1 MKKIT
6 YILLFCFLIDLFTP
20 LIKVVADV
28 TYTFSSGNYHVV
40 YINDNISS
48 TSCDNSSIVNYDNTN
63 IEYLSS
69 FDTYDEAL
77 TYLKT
82 LSSTSTKIL
91 SIIGDKKNKSGTY
104 SSSILYTDYGLVDL
118 NTTGSTQITSYIYT
132 SATNNTVYTYING
145 SGYFGG
151 TDSAFIN
158 YNNGTTRSQ
167 IKNSGA
173 TGWINSLL
181 YLNGAT
187 YTGYDVVPLT
197 AVKSPSYYYVNDSGE
212 LVHVYAKKITANNCY
227 SGSRTLGP
235 APTSLT
241 KKDSEGNTI
250 KYYSYDGNYFYTSLE
265 SMLSDY
271 KNAITTNSVNS
282 VPYFNYYMYLPIR
295 TKTNLTSDDIK
306 NFLESRSYTTE
317 ESSALYGEELTFID
331 AQNKYGVNAAMSF
344 ATAINESVWG
354 TSLLAKSKNNIFGH
368 NAVDSNVMSAAN
380 GYNTVADGIYRHAY
394 YMINAGFAETKDA
407 VARYYGSNLG
417 NKSSGMNVKY
427 ASDVYWGEKI
437 ASYYYSLD
445 NYNDMKDYYKYTIG
459 IKTSDIDVEVKKEP
473 NNSSSTLYK
482 LESYYVSVK
491 NMPVVIL
498 ERVTGEEID
507 GNNIWYKI
515 QTDALL
521 TSDRN
526 DLIRDTT
533 IDDLYDWDNNYAYV
547 HSSYITLM
555 DESVEKVYTTKEGMF
570 GLEELTLNETNN
582 TVNVKGYLAI
592 TGTDNS
598 SSKTITYDMV
608 LVNQSTNEKYEL
620 PLNRITN
627 VDDMPYT
634 IPEIDGY
641 DYTHSWFN
649 GNIDLSSVNEGN
661 YTIYIRARSG
671 NYESK
676 EILSNKLSKKILS
689 KFTDSSGKG
698 YQFRT
703 NYYLK
708 SVPVE
713 LFIRNNG
720 LISSDATPTM
730 DNMINQYQNIELTN
744 GKLQITGTSFNVGG
758 DYSTSKDITRKI
770 IFENTTTFERF
781 EYDLGY
787 IDNGEYEITLLA
799 PDNLSKTRAWYSK
812 SIDLSELTKGTYA
825 IYVKTLANVVDAG
838 ELTDIFN
845 RNIDT
850 ATSVNNNNIS
860 LRVNTN
866 QRYRLE
872 LIVK

>member
-1 MKKIT
+1 MKKIA
-6 YILLFCFLIDLFTP
+6 YVLLFCLLFDIFTP
-20 LIKVVADV
+20 LIKVIADV
-28 TYTFSSGNYHVV
+28 TYTFDSGNYHVV
-40 YINDNISS
+40 YINDNI
-48 TSCDNSSIVNYDNTN
+48 TATTCDNSSLVSYNSNN

-77 TYLKT
+77 TYLRT
-82 LSSTSTKIL
+82 LSSTSSKIL

-104 SSSILYTDYGLVDL
+104 TSSILYADYGLVDL
-118 NTTGSTQITSYIYT
+118 NTTGTTMTTSYVYT
-132 SATNNTVYTYING
+132 NATNNTVYTYING

-151 TDSAFIN
+151 SDSAFIN
-158 YNNGTTRSQ
+158 YNNGTTRAQ
-167 IKNSGA
+167 IKVSGV
-173 TGWINSLL
+173 TGFVNSLL

-212 LVHVYAKKITANNCY
+212 LVHVYSGKVSANNCY

-235 APTSLT
+235 APTYLS
-241 KKDSEGNTI
+241 KKDGNGNVI
-250 KYYSYDGNYFYTSLE
+250 KYYSYDGNYFYTTLE

-271 KNAITTNSVNS
+271 KNSTTTSSVNS
-282 VPYFNYYMYLPIR
+282 IPYFNYYMYLPIR
-295 TKTNLTSDDIK
+295 TKTNLTSDDIRSY
-306 NFLESRSYTTE
+306 LESRNYTTE
-317 ESSALYGEELTFID
+317 ESSSLYGEELTFID
-331 AQNKYGVNAAMSF
+331 AQNKYGVNALISF
-344 ATAINESVWG
+344 ATGIHESGWG
-354 TSLLAKSKNNIFGH
+354 TSDLAINKNNIFGH

-394 YMINAGFAETKDA
+394 YMINGGFAETKDA

-417 NKSSGMNVKY
+417 NKNSGINVKY

-437 ASYYYSLD
+437 ASYYYSMD
-445 NYNDMKDYYKYTIG
+445 NYNDMKDYYKYTVG
-459 IKTSDIDVEVKKEP
+459 IKTSNIDVEVKKEP
-473 NNSSSTLYK
+473 NSSSTTLYK
-482 LESYYVSVK
+482 LESYNVSVT

-526 DLIRDTT
+526 GIIQDTT

-555 DESVEKVYTTKEGMF
+555 DESVEKVYSTREGMF
-570 GLEELTLNETNN
+570 GLESLSLNDNN

-598 SSKTITYDMV
+598 SNKAITYDMV
-608 LVNQSTNEKYEL
+608 LVNQNTNETVVL

-627 VDDMPYT
+627 IDDMPYT
-634 IPEIDGY
+634 IPDIDGY
-641 DYTHSWFN
+641 DYTYSWFN
-649 GNIDLSSVNEGN
+649 GNIDLSDVNEGN

-676 EILSNKLSKKILS
+676 ELLSNKLSKNIVS
-689 KFTDSSGKG
+689 KFNVSNRG

-708 SVPVE
+708 SVPIE
-713 LFIRNNG
+713 LFIRDDG
-720 LISSDATPTM
+720 LVSSDITPTK
-730 DNMINQYQNIELTN
+730 DNMINQYQNIELVD

-758 DYSTSKDITRKI
+758 DYSTSASVTRQI
-770 IFENTTTFERF
+770 VFENTTTFERF
-781 EYDLGY
+781 SYDLSY
-787 IDNGEYEITLLA
+787 IDNGEYEITLLV

-812 SIDLSELTKGTYA
+812 SIDLSNITKGTYA
-825 IYVKTLANVVDAG
+825 IYIKTSSNVVDAG

-845 RNIDT
+845 RSIDT
-850 ATSVNNNNIS
+850 TTSVNGNNIS
-860 LRVNTN
+860 LKVNTS

-872 LIVK
+872 MIVK